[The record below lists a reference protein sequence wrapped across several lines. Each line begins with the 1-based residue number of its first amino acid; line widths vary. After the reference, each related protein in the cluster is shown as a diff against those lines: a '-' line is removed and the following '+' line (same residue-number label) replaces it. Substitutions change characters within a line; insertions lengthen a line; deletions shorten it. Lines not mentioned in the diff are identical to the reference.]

1 MNGLQARLIVIGLEA
16 EIKSE
21 GKFQLTREP
30 AMKSLGRLLQIDAY
44 ATFGKGVKGRQKAL
58 DWLKEMIAKEEAGEM
73 EYEQE

>member
-30 AMKSLGRLLQIDAY
+30 AMKSLGRLLGFDAY
-44 ATFGKGVKGRQKAL
+44 AHFGKGVKGRQKAL
-58 DWLKEMIAKEEAGEM
+58 DWLNEMVALEEAGEM

>member
-16 EIKSE
+16 EIRSE

-30 AMKSLGRLLQIDAY
+30 AMKSLGRLLKIDAY

-58 DWLKEMIAKEEAGEM
+58 DWLNEMIALEEAGEM